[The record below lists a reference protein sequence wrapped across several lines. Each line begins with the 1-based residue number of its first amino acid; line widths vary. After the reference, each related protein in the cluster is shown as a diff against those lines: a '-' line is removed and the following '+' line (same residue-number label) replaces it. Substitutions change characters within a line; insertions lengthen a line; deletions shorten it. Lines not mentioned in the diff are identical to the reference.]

1 MMPLNM
7 TSDGKFR
14 YEVELDPD
22 THWMLIALGA
32 RNRMHAEDYI
42 EFVLNE
48 YVRTVLDQEAE
59 LGGD

>member
-22 THWMLIALGA
+22 THWTLIALGA
-32 RNRMHAEDYI
+32 RNRMHVEDYI
-42 EFVLNE
+42 ELVLNE
-48 YVRTVLDQEAE
+48 YVQTVLDRETE
-59 LGGD
+59 SGGD